1 MIQDKKLNC
10 SFYILEKSLKGV
22 VYLIKKIIK
31 EIQKLEQ
38 QKQLKI
44 NKRSQLDDELTVINS
59 RLKELNNLKNQYE
72 KLEQNADSF
81 FINTKGQGEK

>member
-1 MIQDKKLNC
+1 M
-10 SFYILEKSLKGV
+10 

-38 QKQLKI
+38 QKQLKLD
-44 NKRSQLDDELTVINS
+44 KRSQLDDELTVINS

-72 KLEQNADSF
+72 KLEQNTNSF

>member
-1 MIQDKKLNC
+1 M
-10 SFYILEKSLKGV
+10 

-38 QKQLKI
+38 QKQLKLD
-44 NKRSQLDDELTVINS
+44 KRSQLDDELTVINS
-59 RLKELNNLKNQYE
+59 LLKELNNLKNQYE
-72 KLEQNADSF
+72 KLEQNTNSF

>member
-1 MIQDKKLNC
+1 M
-10 SFYILEKSLKGV
+10 
-22 VYLIKKIIK
+22 YLIKKITK

-38 QKQLKI
+38 QKQLKL
-44 NKRSQLDDELTVINS
+44 NKRSQLDNELISINS

-81 FINTKGQGEK
+81 FMNTKGQGESHGKI

>member
-1 MIQDKKLNC
+1 M
-10 SFYILEKSLKGV
+10 

-31 EIQKLEQ
+31 EIRKLEQ
-38 QKQLKI
+38 QKQLKLD
-44 NKRSQLDDELTVINS
+44 KRSQLDDELTVINS

-72 KLEQNADSF
+72 KLEQNTDSF

>member
-1 MIQDKKLNC
+1 M
-10 SFYILEKSLKGV
+10 
-22 VYLIKKIIK
+22 IKKIVK

-38 QKQLKI
+38 QKQLKL
-44 NKRSQLDDELTVINS
+44 NKRSQLDDELIVINS

-72 KLEQNADSF
+72 KLEQNTDSF

>member
-1 MIQDKKLNC
+1 M
-10 SFYILEKSLKGV
+10 
-22 VYLIKKIIK
+22 YLIKKIIK

-38 QKQLKI
+38 QKQLKLD
-44 NKRSQLDDELTVINS
+44 KRSQLDDELTVINS

-81 FINTKGQGEK
+81 FINTKVQGEK